1 MLMHISRNSGVVSLP
16 HIPGVSSDG
25 SGDGRSLVGSS
36 SKRPHSD
43 GRRKEKRKT
52 TGKVSKLCCCA
63 VVHCNDN
70 WFLAGYTEKLSV
82 ST

>member
-1 MLMHISRNSGVVSLP
+1 MPLP

-52 TGKVSKLCCCA
+52 TGKVSKLCCC
-63 VVHCNDN
+63 VVVNTTMSYCKVRWSLTSWLYGKTFSQYLN
-70 WFLAGYTEKLSV
+70 
-82 ST
+82 